1 MQNSR
6 PNFPPTVALGFA
18 ILAASSSSLFIRFA
32 QQDAASITI
41 AALRLIFATLLL
53 SPILLIKYRAGFKNY
68 SRRTATLSMA
78 AGLLLAIHFATWI
91 SSLEFTS
98 VASSVVLVQTSP
110 LFVAL
115 LSSISLKEGVNRAVA
130 LGLGI
135 AFVGSLIVGLSDICA
150 GFSCPSL
157 AELVEG
163 EAIKGDILALLGG
176 VAGAGYI
183 VIGRSLRGKVPLMPY
198 LGVVYGSSALV
209 LLVIMLLAGQSPFG
223 LPPRAYLWIVLL
235 AIFPQLIAHS
245 TYNWALR
252 FLPATVV
259 AVTLMGEP
267 IGAAIL
273 AGVLLEEIPPFVR
286 LLGGALMLAGIVL
299 VSIMGQDRPNRIN

>member
-1 MQNSR
+1 
-6 PNFPPTVALGFA
+6 
-18 ILAASSSSLFIRFA
+18 
-32 QQDAASITI
+32 
-41 AALRLIFATLLL
+41 
-53 SPILLIKYRAGFKNY
+53 
-68 SRRTATLSMA
+68 
-78 AGLLLAIHFATWI
+78 
-91 SSLEFTS
+91 
-98 VASSVVLVQTSP
+98 
-110 LFVAL
+110 
-115 LSSISLKEGVNRAVA
+115 
-130 LGLGI
+130 
-135 AFVGSLIVGLSDICA
+135 
-150 GFSCPSL
+150 
-157 AELVEG
+157 
-163 EAIKGDILALLGG
+163 
-176 VAGAGYI
+176 
-183 VIGRSLRGKVPLMPY
+183 
-198 LGVVYGSSALV
+198 VYGSSALV